1 MMSVANDNFASPL
14 PDRKAK
20 EARELKRSKKRKRQ
34 AQDESDSLPTV
45 KKHKSK
51 SQAPLPKTPDTPSNI
66 SIPQERSPFQQQTA
80 SLYLPLPPIAQSHP
94 LQGICAE
101 HLSPLILTYYSP
113 LRGVIISFHNARLS
127 TDAQQDPSGQ
137 DEPVLAQAID
147 EYAAPHVWVVV
158 DFLLF
163 RPQRGNAI
171 EGWINL
177 QNEGNI
183 GLVCWNFFNATI
195 ERKRL
200 PKEWKWIPGG
210 LDLGGAQRKKKKLK
224 GSERS
229 DPMDIDHED
238 ILPQIN
244 GVHDIEGHFED
255 GDGRRIQGLM
265 HFLVKDVESSRSSG
279 GDTGFLSIEGTLLGE
294 AEERRLRESETKHDF
309 SRGTRHVRKEH
320 HVANGMSGAL
330 ASEGNEQHMDADIPE
345 KSRRKSAH

>member
-1 MMSVANDNFASPL
+1 MSVANGDVASPIA
-14 PDRKAK
+14 DWTSKETHEHRKP
-20 EARELKRSKKRKRQ
+20 KKRKRQ
-34 AQDESDSLPTV
+34 AQDELISPPTV

-51 SQAPLPKTPDTPSNI
+51 SQTHLSDIPDIPSNI
-66 SIPQERSPFQQQTA
+66 PTSKERYPFHQQTA
-80 SLYLPLPPIAQSHP
+80 SFYLPLPPIAQSHP

-113 LRGVIISFHNARLS
+113 LRGVILSFHNARLA
-127 TDAQQDPSGQ
+127 TDAQQDPSTG

-158 DFLLF
+158 DFLIF

-210 LDLGGAQRKKKKLK
+210 LDLRGTQRKKKKLK

-229 DPMDIDHED
+229 DPMEIDDEQ
-238 ILPQIN
+238 ISPQSN

-255 GDGRRIQGLM
+255 GDGRRIQGLV

-294 AEERRLRESETKHDF
+294 VEERKLRESETKNDL
-309 SRGTRHVRKEH
+309 SRGTKHVRKGH
-320 HVANGMSGAL
+320 HVAL
-330 ASEGNEQHMDADIPE
+330 ISEGDEQHMDADVPG
-345 KSRRKSAH
+345 KSRPKSSH